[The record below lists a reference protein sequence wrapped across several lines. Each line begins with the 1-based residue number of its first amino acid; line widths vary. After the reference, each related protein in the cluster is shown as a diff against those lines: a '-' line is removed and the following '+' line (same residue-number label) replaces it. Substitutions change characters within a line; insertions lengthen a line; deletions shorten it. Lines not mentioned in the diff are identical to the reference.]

1 MANKKAGNRAAA
13 GQARARERARRKA
26 RSAGPSIPE
35 AALAV
40 PVADDEPAA
49 GEPETASAESA
60 AAEPAAVSR
69 PAPQPPAS
77 VVAPVARRAARQVS
91 ALEPAGGL
99 RRELAM
105 IAAVTAVIGGAL
117 AFLKLATDI
126 GA

>member
-13 GQARARERARRKA
+13 GQAKARERARRKA

-49 GEPETASAESA
+49 GEPEA
-60 AAEPAAVSR
+60 ALAEPAAVSR